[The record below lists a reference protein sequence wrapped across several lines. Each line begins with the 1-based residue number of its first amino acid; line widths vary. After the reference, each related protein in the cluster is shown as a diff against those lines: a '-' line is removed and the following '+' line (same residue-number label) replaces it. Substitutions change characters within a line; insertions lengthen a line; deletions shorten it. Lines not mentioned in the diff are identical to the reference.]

1 MASFEQAK
9 QAVRGGAAMS
19 VHHRIV
25 VGEVQGDG
33 IRQRRV
39 VVATWAEAVIVD
51 NYATDVPMSHD
62 TDELTREQ
70 ADELVRLGAADERD
84 EVVMAE

>member
-9 QAVRGGAAMS
+9 QAVRGGAAMT
-19 VHHRIV
+19 VHHRTV
-25 VGEVQGDG
+25 VGEVQGGG
-33 IRQRRV
+33 IRKRRV

-51 NYATDVPMSHD
+51 NYAVDLPMSQD

-70 ADELVRLGAADERD
+70 ADELVKLGAADERD
-84 EVVMAE
+84 EEAMAE